1 MLASF
6 YFKVFDT
13 FKQYLQYGK
22 LIETELLFFESYIS
36 TCLIHISNILRK
48 GSKITPSYLTL

>member
-6 YFKVFDT
+6 YFKLLDT

-22 LIETELLFFESYIS
+22 LIETELLFFESYVS
-36 TCLIHISNILRK
+36 PCLIPISNISRK
-48 GSKITPSYLTL
+48 GSTITPSY

>member
-6 YFKVFDT
+6 YFKLLDT

-22 LIETELLFFESYIS
+22 LIETELLFFESYVS
-36 TCLIHISNILRK
+36 PCLIPN
-48 GSKITPSYLTL
+48 SKFQENYQRSVHPT